1 MEKINIFEAF
11 AGIGSQNRALSNI
24 GLDYKIIGTSE
35 IDVDAIISY
44 ASIHN
49 GLNEYNEHFF
59 NDYNF
64 VDIKDKKEYIERLGL
79 IKNNKKLNINSLS
92 VYEINKIYAAC
103 KLNNNFGDITN
114 VNPKE
119 IPKIDL
125 LTYSFP
131 CQDISTVGTGL
142 GFDKGT
148 GTRSSLLW
156 ETKRIIDTKQPK
168 YLVLENVAS
177 IVNKNHIESFNRW
190 IEYLN
195 NLGYTSKWSI
205 LDSQNFGIPQR
216 RKRVFLVSTL
226 NSNIFDFSNLRKK
239 KKKSISKYLDETLEY
254 QDIYYYDETI
264 KQINGKIIKPFS
276 FKEGQLKFW
285 DDRDWRRNGIMI
297 QDVCSTQRA
306 GRTGLKCVRME
317 KNKLKVRRLT
327 AEESLLL
334 MGFEKEDYVNMKA
347 VGISDTN
354 IFKQAG
360 NSIVVDVLESIFEVL
375 FKKEVLLT

>member
-1 MEKINIFEAF
+1 MGKINIFEAF

-264 KQINGKIIKPFS
+264 KQINGKTIKPFS

-306 GRTGLKCVRME
+306 GRTGLKCVRMG

-334 MGFEKEDYVNMKA
+334 MGFEKEDYANMKA